1 MSGLDFNFEVKLKSA
16 YEALSQAVSLF
27 KIYLKETTA
36 PSASEYYRAKSLLR
50 EGKLFFE
57 EVLKEARKLL
67 GPLPPYA
74 TPDYV
79 KWREET
85 SRELKL
91 ALKDN
96 VDYDEIKK
104 VLQQDPTLPRLFSAE
119 ELDQYLQ
126 KYYEAQKKGNRKLEN
141 LKCRLAIAKLD
152 DLIHEAEELYKQ
164 AQKKLQASL

>member
-1 MSGLDFNFEVKLKSA
+1 MPGLDFNFEVKVKSA
-16 YEALSQAVSLF
+16 HEALSQSVSLF
-27 KIYLKETTA
+27 KTYLKENTPAT
-36 PSASEYYRAKSLLR
+36 ASEYYRAKSLLR

-74 TPDYV
+74 TPEYIR
-79 KWREET
+79 WREET

-91 ALKDN
+91 ALKDS

-104 VLQQDPTLPRLFSAE
+104 ILQQDPAVPRLFGPE

-126 KYYEAQKKGNRKLEN
+126 KYYEDQKKGNRKLEN
-141 LKCRLAIAKLD
+141 LKCRLLIAKLD
-152 DLIHEAEELYKQ
+152 DLIHQAEELYKE